1 MIIDFR
7 DVFAAQSG
15 EHQLSD
21 KDKLSKGEQGSGGLG
36 RPRGVGREVGGA
48 GIERR
53 GLWWVGMA
61 ERKYEEV
68 HYAFGY

>member
-53 GLWWVGMA
+53 GLW
-61 ERKYEEV
+61 
-68 HYAFGY
+68 